1 MRGIV
6 GKKETLSCWRRKR
19 NWIN

>member
-1 MRGIV
+1 MGGIV